1 MDFSSL
7 TRATENRARWKGIVS
22 KASVVSRRPSK
33 LMRQIT
39 IQKNFNGF
47 NGTMKICSRQGQFE
61 LMSVNLSTRS
71 GGIMGIS
78 FDFL

>member
-7 TRATENRARWKGIVS
+7 TRATENRAMSKGIVS

-33 LMRQIT
+33 VMGQKT

-47 NGTMKICSRQGQFE
+47 NGTMKMCSRQGQFE
-61 LMSVNLSTRS
+61 LMSVSLSARS

-78 FDFL
+78 FHFL